1 MNKVIQLSN
10 QVKSINLDIDGM
22 TCAACAARVERV
34 LSKNN
39 NVLDASVSFPLKSAI
54 VDITSSEDIDLQEII
69 KSVNKIGYKAKES
82 LEENVV
88 KNVKFKILTPITS
101 LLMTI
106 SLKYFFEA
114 GLDSIAYLVGFFV
127 ILVLG
132 RNFHVSAYK
141 KIKNFDFGLS
151 SCLATKVVCHGSSFE

>member
-69 KSVNKIGYKAKES
+69 KSVNKIGYKAK
-82 LEENVV
+82 
-88 KNVKFKILTPITS
+88 
-101 LLMTI
+101 
-106 SLKYFFEA
+106 
-114 GLDSIAYLVGFFV
+114 
-127 ILVLG
+127 
-132 RNFHVSAYK
+132 
-141 KIKNFDFGLS
+141 
-151 SCLATKVVCHGSSFE
+151 

>member
-82 LEENVV
+82 EEENTG
-88 KNVKFKILTPITS
+88 NSVKFKILAPITS
-101 LLMTI
+101 LFMTI

-114 GLDSIAYLVGFFV
+114 GLDIFAYLVGFFV

-132 RNFHVSAYK
+132 
-141 KIKNFDFGLS
+141 LS
-151 SCLATKVVCHGSSFE
+151 LIHI

>member
-54 VDITSSEDIDLQEII
+54 VDITSSEDIDLEEII

-141 KIKNFDFGLS
+141 LS
-151 SCLATKVVCHGSSFE
+151 LIHI